1 MRIAV
6 APIFID
12 RYTRLDE
19 DSTGTVLACL
29 PEDEGPEDDD
39 ANSMA
44 TQLVLPVREYP
55 KNVELRRLG
64 TSWRP

>member
-1 MRIAV
+1 M
-6 APIFID
+6 
-12 RYTRLDE
+12 LDERERCSAE

-39 ANSMA
+39 DNSMA